1 MVSPMKSTKTILL
14 ACAFGVI
21 ACGDDGS
28 PESDTGTTDV
38 STDAPDDV
46 GPDVG
51 DVAPDVPSLDSTM
64 PDFEAAA
71 PADVA
76 EWALLETEWLVGVTD
91 PDRDDGTNSDLERG
105 NFRFPSLGGGPYGV
119 VWSAAEFDEN
129 GSLTNGASAIQY
141 VATLFEVD
149 EPTSIIV
156 QADRAYRVWLDGRR
170 RPGDI
175 YGGVGVRLAYH
186 VEPGEHWIVVQSEG
200 RRGAPVVRAWT
211 TPDPVTFATSDQTQ
225 PHLVAGTDD
234 VQYLGIAGLVTG
246 GEPLSPVRFRVVGD
260 DTFEETVLTTPGLGP
275 GATTQWPFELRP
287 TSEWPDGEMVTV
299 TVQVEA
305 PQLQASIRTTID
317 VPIVQPDT
325 TWRRTRY
332 SRVDNSVQYA
342 GIVPP
347 SGDEPPDG
355 WGMVLSLHGASVQGL
370 GQAQSYSQKE
380 WAYVVAP
387 TNRRPFG
394 FDWEVWGRLDALEA
408 LQDAKDRFGH
418 DPTRVHVTG
427 HSMGGHGTW
436 QLGSLF
442 PTLFATVGPSAGW
455 NSFYS
460 YTGETVPGG
469 VFARSQASSVSSN
482 YGTTNLVNRAVYVIH
497 GDADDNVPV
506 REARDWVALL
516 EPIVDDLE
524 YHEQLG
530 AGHWWDGEA
539 SPGADCVDWPPLFE
553 TMEDRRLDPHE
564 LDFEFLT
571 PSPWVS
577 PTHSFVTIETVVDPM
592 QDVRVTSN
600 RSGNEVRVSAPN
612 AERATLDGDVLQAA
626 GVARVVFNGES
637 IEVVQ
642 GTLSYGTASAKGPG
656 LFGPFNAT
664 MHDPFCFVYEAAG
677 PPVYAELAAHLSAT
691 WSSIGNGH
699 ACTLTFEALEPWMSA
714 DHNLIFLGIPP
725 QLIEFAGPVE
735 FSLSGSSIHVDEYQ
749 FEQAAI
755 ATAYPY
761 EGRLGGLMLASD
773 GREDILFRYSPF
785 QSRFVLPDFMIW
797 GDGGVEAAGFYDN
810 EWSMAP
816 AFSNGL

>member
-1 MVSPMKSTKTILL
+1 MVWRMNSPKRIALICVL
-14 ACAFGVI
+14 ALVG
-21 ACGDDGS
+21 CGDDGD
-28 PESDTGTTDV
+28 PAADVAVDTPADVTPDAADVASDT
-38 STDAPDDV
+38 
-46 GPDVG
+46 
-51 DVAPDVPSLDSTM
+51 APDVEPPDATM
-64 PDFEAAA
+64 PEFEAA
-71 PADVA
+71 PPTDVA
-76 EWALLETEWLVGVTD
+76 EWQELDSTWLVGVTD
-91 PDRDDGTNSDLERG
+91 PDRGDGTYDDLEGGR
-105 NFRFPSLGGGPYGV
+105 FRFPALGGGPYGV
-119 VWSAAEFDEN
+119 IWSNAEFDEN
-129 GSLTNGASAIQY
+129 GSLTNSASAIQY

-149 EPTSIIV
+149 EPTSIVV
-156 QADRAYRVWLDGRR
+156 QADRAYRLWLDGRR

-200 RRGAPVVRAWT
+200 RRGAPTVRAWT
-211 TPDPVTFATSDQTQ
+211 TPDPVTFATSDQTM
-225 PHLVAGTDD
+225 PDLVAGSDD

-260 DTFEETVLTTPGLGP
+260 GTFEETVLTTPGLGP

-287 TSEWPDGEMVTV
+287 TDAWPDVETVEV

-305 PQLQASIRTTID
+305 PQLENSIRTTLE
-317 VPIVQPDT
+317 VPIVQPGT

-332 SRVDNSVQYA
+332 SGVDNSVQYA

-347 SGDEPPDG
+347 SGEEPADG
-355 WGMVLSLHGASVQGL
+355 WGMVLSLHGASVQGI
-370 GQAQSYSQKE
+370 GQARSYSQKE

-408 LQDAKDRFGH
+408 LEDAKDRFGH

-516 EPIVDDLE
+516 DPIVDDLE
-524 YHEQLG
+524 YHEQPG
-530 AGHWWDGEA
+530 AGHWWDGDA
-539 SPGADCVDWPPLFE
+539 SPGADCVDWPPLFD
-553 TMEDRRLDPHE
+553 TMEDRRLDPVE

-577 PTHSFVTIETVVDPM
+577 PRHSFVTVETVVDPM
-592 QDVRVTSN
+592 EDVLITSVSSAEAVT
-600 RSGNEVRVSAPN
+600 VSAPN
-612 AERATLDGDVLQAA
+612 AERVVFDGDALSAA
-626 GVARVVFNGES
+626 GVSSIEFNGES
-637 IEVVQ
+637 VAV
-642 GTLSYGTASAKGPG
+642 SPGPISVG
-656 LFGPFNAT
+656 PSSSKQPDVFGPFNAT
-664 MHDPFCFVYEAAG
+664 MHAPFCFVYEAAG
-677 PPVYAELAAHLSAT
+677 PAVYAELAAHLSAT

-714 DHNLIFLGIPP
+714 EHNLIFLGVPP
-725 QLIEFAGPVE
+725 QLIEFDGPVD
-735 FSLSGSSIHVDEYQ
+735 FALVGTTLAIGDYD
-749 FEQAAI
+749 FDNAAV

-761 EGRLGGLMLASD
+761 DGRLGGLMLASD

-797 GDGGVEAAGFYDN
+797 SDAGVEAAGFYDN
-810 EWSMAP
+810 EWALAP